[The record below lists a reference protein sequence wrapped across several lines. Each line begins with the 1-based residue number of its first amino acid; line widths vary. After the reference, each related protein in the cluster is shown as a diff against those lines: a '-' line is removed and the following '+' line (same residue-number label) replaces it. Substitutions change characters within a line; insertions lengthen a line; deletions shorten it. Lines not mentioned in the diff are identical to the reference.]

1 MAAMGPQNE
10 VLSEPGAP
18 AVGRGIQNRVATV
31 AATSSGSSIIA
42 ETASVSLDSFAA
54 QFTTATRPAAATGQA
69 GRIIRLKD
77 PATPEMVQVCIT
89 TSGGGH
95 EWVTVGLA
103 SS

>member
-42 ETASVSLDSFAA
+42 ETVSLDSFAA